1 MQKQVAQKRLPAFFP
16 LEACVLRLRALYESR
31 GFKRISLPMFEDYSL
46 YLDNKSFLGTDW
58 ILTFT
63 DPVGRLRAIKPDVT
77 LSIAKSAQA
86 GQLACT
92 EKIYYTDDVVRFSP
106 GEGVKALPQIG
117 LEWIGCGDPFSNLEV
132 LDLALRSLAQIGE
145 ESAVDISH
153 LGFVSGLLEEA
164 NIAPALERELLRAIH
179 DKSVHG
185 VAALLD
191 ISDTPT
197 EDKERI
203 LTLAGL
209 SGPFPSELE
218 RAKTLVRGPKME
230 RAFEELLA
238 LADIVR
244 PTAGQAVNLDFSV
257 VSDLDY
263 YNGLIFTGYINGIPG
278 VVCGGGRYDNLMK
291 KLGKKSG
298 AIGFA
303 IYLHRLESY
312 FAKYSRQLDVLI
324 SYQDP
329 CDWKALLEMVSGL
342 NDQGLTVRCEAQG
355 ADISGL
361 SYARLIKF
369 PEEGGVRDD

>member
-1 MQKQVAQKRLPAFFP
+1 MQKPIAASRLPAFFP

-31 GFKRISLPMFEDYSL
+31 GFKQISPPIFEDYSL

-63 DPVGRLRAIKPDVT
+63 DPTGRLLAIKPDVT
-77 LSIAKSAQA
+77 LSLAKSAGA

-92 EKIYYTDDVVRFSP
+92 EKLYYTDDVVRFSP
-106 GEGVKALPQIG
+106 GEGARALPQIG
-117 LEWIGCGDPFSNLEV
+117 LEWMGRDDPFSNIEV
-132 LDLALRSLAQIGE
+132 LDLALRSLALIGE

-153 LGFVSGLLEEA
+153 LGFVSGLLEDA
-164 NIAPALERELLRAIH
+164 GVSPGLERELLAAIH

-185 VAALLD
+185 VAGLLE
-191 ISDTPT
+191 SAGTPS
-197 EDKERI
+197 EYKERI

-218 RAKTLVRGPKME
+218 RAKALVRGPKME
-230 RAFEELLA
+230 RAFEELLT

-291 KLGKKSG
+291 KLGKRSG

-303 IYLHRLESY
+303 IFLNRLESY

-324 SYQDP
+324 TYQNP
-329 CDWKALLEMVSGL
+329 CDWKSLLDMVSGF
-342 NDQGLTVRCEAQG
+342 NEQGLTVRCETQD

-361 SYARLIKF
+361 SYARLIRF
-369 PEEGGVRDD
+369 PA

>member
-1 MQKQVAQKRLPAFFP
+1 M
-16 LEACVLRLRALYESR
+16 RLRALYESR
-31 GFKRISLPMFEDYSL
+31 GFKQISPPMFEDYSL
-46 YLDNKSFLGTDW
+46 YLDNKNFLGADW

-77 LSIAKSAQA
+77 LSIAKSTVS
-86 GQLACT
+86 GQLDCT
-92 EKIYYTDDVVRFSP
+92 EKLYYTDDVVRFSP
-106 GEGVKALPQIG
+106 GEGCRALPQIG
-117 LEWIGCGDPFSNLEV
+117 LEWIGRDDPFSNLEV
-132 LDLALRSLAQIGE
+132 LDLALRSLALIGE
-145 ESAVDISH
+145 ESAVDVSH
-153 LGFVSGLLEEA
+153 LGFSSGLLEDA
-164 NIAPALERELLRAIH
+164 NIPPGLERELLAAIH
-179 DKSVHG
+179 DKSIHG

-191 ISDTPT
+191 TNGIPS

-209 SGPFPSELE
+209 CGPFPSELG

-230 RAFEELLA
+230 RAFEELLT

-291 KLGKKSG
+291 KLGKRSG

-303 IYLHRLESY
+303 IQLHRLESY

-324 SYQDP
+324 TYKNP
-329 CDWKALLEMVSGL
+329 CNWKTLLELVSDF
-342 NDQGLTVRCEAQG
+342 NEQGLTVRCESEG
-355 ADISGL
+355 ADISGI
-361 SYARLIKF
+361 SYAKLINF
-369 PEEGGVRDD
+369 PEGGSAQ